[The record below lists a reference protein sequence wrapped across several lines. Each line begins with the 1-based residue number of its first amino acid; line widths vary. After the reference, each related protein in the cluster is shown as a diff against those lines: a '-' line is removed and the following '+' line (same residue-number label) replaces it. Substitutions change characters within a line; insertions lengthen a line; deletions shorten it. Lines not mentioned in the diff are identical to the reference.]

1 MRKLLVTLAAA
12 VVLLAFGV
20 SSAFAGGAGAE
31 KAPLVH
37 NVFELCTGGLI
48 NPPSPLPT
56 GFGSAVINATD
67 NKLIAEVA
75 LKNALPNTTYQ
86 VALTQTPS
94 GAGCNV
100 YTDSITTNGQGN
112 GNVHIAQP
120 LLPGTTDAFVDVV
133 DFATFDFYNSPDVT
147 IA

>member
-1 MRKLLVTLAAA
+1 MRKLLVTIAAT

-56 GFGSAVINATD
+56 GFGSAVINATE
-67 NKLIAEVA
+67 NELIAEVA

-120 LLPGTTDAFVDVV
+120 LLPGTTDAFVDVF
-133 DFATFDFYNSPDVT
+133 DAATFDFYNSPDVT

>member
-1 MRKLLVTLAAA
+1 MRKLLVSITAAI
-12 VVLLAFGV
+12 VLLAFGL
-20 SSAFAGGAGAE
+20 SSAFAGGSGAE

-37 NVFELCTGGLI
+37 NVFESCMGGLI

-56 GFGSAVINATD
+56 GFGSVVINATGD
-67 NKLIAEVA
+67 KLIAEVA
-75 LKNALPNTTYQ
+75 LKNALPDTTYQ

-100 YTDSITTNGQGN
+100 YTDTITTNGQGN
-112 GNVHIAQP
+112 GNVHITQP
-120 LLPGTTDAFVDVV
+120 LLPGTTDAFVDV
-133 DFATFDFYNSPDVT
+133 FNAPTFDFYNSPDVT

>member
-1 MRKLLVTLAAA
+1 MRK
-12 VVLLAFGV
+12 VLISVASAIAMLAFGLT
-20 SSAFAGGAGAE
+20 AATADNGAQ

-56 GFGSAVINATD
+56 GFGSAVITATGD
-67 NKLIAEVA
+67 TLIAEVA

-100 YTDSITTNGQGN
+100 YTDTITTNGQGN
-112 GNVHIAQP
+112 GNVHITQA
-120 LLPGTTDAFVDVV
+120 LLPATTDAFVDVV
-133 DFATFDFYNSPDVT
+133 DFTTFDFYNSPDVT

>member
-1 MRKLLVTLAAA
+1 MRKLLVA
-12 VVLLAFGV
+12 VVGAIALFALGATSVLA
-20 SSAFAGGAGAE
+20 SNGAQ

-37 NVFELCTGGLI
+37 DVFEFCSGGLI

-56 GFGSAVINATD
+56 GFGFAVINATD
-67 NKLIAEVA
+67 DTLIAEVS
-75 LKNALPNTTYQ
+75 LKNAIPNHTYH

-100 YTDSITTNGQGN
+100 YTDTITTNDQGN
-112 GNVHIAQP
+112 GNVHITQP
-120 LLPGTTDAFVDVV
+120 LLPGTTDAFVDVY
-133 DFATFDFYNSPDVT
+133 DFASDFYNSPDVV